1 MTARRGGS
9 PAPSARLVPLEEV
22 VEGMTTADGLKDQNG
37 RLLVPAGTLI
47 SASHL
52 RALSRWG
59 VTAVPVVNEGAALE
73 AAVPAP
79 TPERIAEAEVA
90 LKSVFRRADLKHPL
104 LAAVWRS
111 CVTREASRSGGGRR
125 A

>member
-1 MTARRGGS
+1 MI
-9 PAPSARLVPLEEV
+9 
-22 VEGMTTADGLKDQNG
+22 TADGLKDQNG
-37 RLLVPAGTLI
+37 RLLVPAGTVI
-47 SASHL
+47 AASHL

-59 VTAVPVVNEGAALE
+59 VTAVPVVDDGAVAEPAL
-73 AAVPAP
+73 PAP

-90 LKSVFRRADLKHPL
+90 LRSVFRRADLRHPL

-111 CVTREASRSGGGRR
+111 CVTREASRIGGGHR